1 MGERLPASP
10 GKAVMDVVEVR
21 APSRAGSPVTVQHVK
36 KALMLG
42 AILLVLG
49 VTYVRTGI
57 DPLKLWEKRHHAW
70 TYLFGRELTVEE
82 LEEARRQAE
91 RMPEIILTQEIL
103 QEIKAKAHASG
114 RLAESSALLREAK
127 ALAEKRLAA
136 MPEEERRSLADK
148 EFKRLVTEKRGG
160 FFPPQTSASNIKSYA
175 VSLMETVAIAI
186 WGSLLAVLWA
196 LPVSF
201 FAARNTLEIFFP
213 GEGWIY
219 RTLRRAC
226 QFTIRR
232 LLDFCRGFNEFV
244 MALVF
249 VAVIGLGP
257 FAGVMALAI
266 HTFGILGKV
275 FSEAIE
281 AIEPGQAEAV
291 SATGAGPLQV
301 LSFAVMPQVM
311 PLVVSYSLLRF
322 ESNVRSA
329 TILGFCGA
337 GGIGFLM
344 FDKISSYQYRDVAT
358 MMGMVI
364 LAVTIIDTL
373 CAKLRRRFI

>member
-1 MGERLPASP
+1 
-10 GKAVMDVVEVR
+10 MDVVEAK
-21 APSRAGSPVTVQHVK
+21 APSRVGFSISFQQVK
-36 KALMLG
+36 KALMLTG
-42 AILLVLG
+42 ILLVLG

-57 DPLKLWEKRHHAW
+57 DPMKLWEKRHHAW
-70 TYLFGRELTVEE
+70 TYLFGRELTPDE
-82 LEEARRQAE
+82 LETARRQAE
-91 RMPEIILTQEIL
+91 RMPQIILTQEIL
-103 QEIKAKAHASG
+103 QELKEKARASG
-114 RLAESSALLREAK
+114 RTADPSALSLEAK
-127 ALAEKRLAA
+127 ALAEKRVAA
-136 MPEEERRSLADK
+136 MPEEERRALVDK
-148 EFKRLVTEKRGG
+148 EFQRLVTEKRGG
-160 FFPPQTSASNIKSYA
+160 FFPPQTSASSVKAYA
-175 VSLMETVAIAI
+175 VSLFETVAIAI

-201 FAARNTLEIFFP
+201 LAARNTLEIFFP
-213 GEGWIY
+213 GEGWLY
-219 RTLRRAC
+219 RTVRRTC

-232 LLDFCRGFNEFV
+232 FLDFCRGFNEFV

-257 FAGVMALAI
+257 FAGIMALAI

-281 AIEPGQAEAV
+281 AIEPGQVEAV

-344 FDKISSYQYRDVAT
+344 FDKLSSYQYRDVAT
-358 MMGMVI
+358 MMAMVI

>member
-1 MGERLPASP
+1 MDASEV
-10 GKAVMDVVEVR
+10 KASVKFGFPFSM
-21 APSRAGSPVTVQHVK
+21 QHFK
-36 KALMLG
+36 QG
-42 AILLVLG
+42 LVLCC
-49 VTYVRTGI
+49 VLIILAVSYTRTGI
-57 DPLKLWEKRHHAW
+57 NPWKLWEKRHHAW
-70 TYLFGRELTVEE
+70 TYLFGRQLTTEEVEA
-82 LEEARRQAE
+82 ARRQAE
-91 RMPEIILTQEIL
+91 RMPQIILTQEIL
-103 QEIKAKAHASG
+103 QELREKARASE
-114 RLAESSALLREAK
+114 RPPDSSALALEAK

-136 MPEEERRSLADK
+136 MPDAERRTLVDR
-148 EFKRLVTEKRGG
+148 EFHRLLTEKKGG
-160 FFPPQTSASNIKSYA
+160 FFPPQTSASSLKAYA
-175 VSLMETVAIAI
+175 QSLLETVAIAI

-201 FAARNTLEIFFP
+201 LAARNSLEIFFP
-213 GEGWIY
+213 GEGRLY
-219 RTLRRAC
+219 RAGRAAC
-226 QFTIRR
+226 QFTVRR

-257 FAGVMALAI
+257 FAGIMAVAI
-266 HTFGILGKV
+266 HTFGILGKI

-281 AIEPGQAEAV
+281 AVEPGQVEAV
-291 SATGAGPLQV
+291 AATGAGPLQV

-344 FDKISSYQYRDVAT
+344 FDKLSSYQYRDVAT

-364 LAVTIIDTL
+364 LAVTVIDTL
-373 CAKLRRRFI
+373 CARLRRRFI